1 MGASEVAAD
10 KSSVYFA
17 ADEDR
22 NIVGRLERRVKDY
35 YSFIEEWGYANK
47 VRKSLAYNAGGTLDT
62 GHVSW
67 SITRMGEE
75 GELLANFENH
85 FRSIGQSLVN
95 LTCAQRPSVDTIP
108 KNSTKQALSR
118 AAVGK
123 ALVDDY
129 LTEKGLEQLL
139 KAATE
144 RAVFGAEGFI
154 FADWDSKGG
163 EVKGRVVPNPEVP
176 EAEPVIVQMPV
187 GDMRFRLFDIFSVVR
202 DFNSPSFRECQWV
215 ILRTWCNK
223 FDLAARYPELAEKLI
238 NISAGDDK
246 ECSSMYAHHKDRS
259 ELVPVFEFY
268 HERTPAVPSGRYVKF
283 CKGYWLEGGPLPY
296 NKVPLSRVVPSE
308 LIGTPFGYSP
318 MFDLLGAQETVN
330 GIDTS
335 ITTNQLGRGIGNVLT
350 PRNAN
355 ISVERFATS
364 MNAIA
369 YDGELKPEP
378 LQLPPTPPEFFAYK
392 KDKIT
397 AMETISG
404 IGSVQRGT
412 PSPEVG
418 ADASGSKLAL
428 LDAKAAQQNDGLEKT
443 YVQMIRDV
451 ALNIIRIFRDFG
463 GSEERLLRVIGKYNS
478 YQVKEFLPSDLSDV
492 EDVTVDIGNPVTRQ
506 ISGRMA
512 LGDRLVE
519 LGIIKP
525 ENISYYINLIKHG
538 ALDPMIQG
546 QQAAQ
551 LRIEEE
557 NEMLMSGAG
566 QHRALITDAHW
577 DEIPKHLELLD
588 NPDLRKPGSEMIQ
601 QAILEAVQEHINLLR
616 AMPAELVLLRGGD
629 RAMAIWSAMQM
640 MPQGE
645 QPQPEPGAPG
655 GNKAKSSV
663 QNETKK
669 DSMAAP
675 PTQPKMPVEPSS
687 GQRVS
692 VPGVTDQ

>member
-1 MGASEVAAD
+1 MPESLTYFGAEAD
-10 KSSVYFA
+10 DK
-17 ADEDR
+17 
-22 NIVGRLERRVKDY
+22 IVSRLEEKCKDY
-35 YSFIEEWGYANK
+35 ASFLEEWGHAERI
-47 VRKSLAYNAGGTLDT
+47 RKSMAYNAGGTIDS
-62 GHVSW
+62 GHVTW
-67 SITRMGEE
+67 KINRGGEE
-75 GELLANFENH
+75 GEVLLNAENH
-85 FRSIGQSLVN
+85 YRSIGQSLVN

-129 LTEKGLEQLL
+129 LGEKGLEQLL
-139 KAATE
+139 KAAVE

-154 FADWDSKGG
+154 FEDWDAKGG
-163 EVKGRVVPNPEVP
+163 GVKGRVVDG
-176 EAEPVIVQMPV
+176 EPDPMTGMPGEPQIVRMPI

-202 DFNSPSFRECQWV
+202 DFHAESFKECQWF
-215 ILRTWCNK
+215 ILRSWMNK

-238 NISAGDDK
+238 TTGAGVDNGNSLF
-246 ECSSMYAHHKDRS
+246 EHHKDNKD
-259 ELVPVFEFY
+259 LVPVWEFY

-283 CKGYWLEGGPLPY
+283 CKGQWLEGGPLPY
-296 NKVPLSRVVPSE
+296 QKVPLSRVVPSE
-308 LIGTPFGYSP
+308 LLGTPFGYTP
-318 MFDLLGAQETVN
+318 MFDLLGCQETVN

-369 YDGELKPEP
+369 YDGELEPKP
-378 LQLPPTPPEFFAYK
+378 LAMPPTPPEFFAYK

-428 LDAKAAQQNDGLEKT
+428 LDAKASQQNDGLEKT
-443 YVQMIRDV
+443 YVQMVREV
-451 ALNIIRIFRDFG
+451 ALNIIRIFRDFA
-463 GSEERLLRVIGKYNS
+463 GSEERLLRIVGKYNS
-478 YQVKEFLPSDLSDV
+478 YQIKEFLPSDLEDV
-492 EDVTVDIGNPVTRQ
+492 EDITVDIGNPITRQ

-519 LGIIKP
+519 LGLIKP
-525 ENISYYINLIKHG
+525 ENASGYINLIKHG

-546 QQAAQ
+546 QQAGQ

-557 NEMLMSGAG
+557 NELLMSGEG
-566 QHRALITDAHW
+566 QHRALITDPHW

-588 NPDLRKPGSEMIQ
+588 NPDLRLPGAEMLQ
-601 QAILEAVQEHINLLR
+601 QRILEAVQEHVNLFR
-616 AMPAELVLLRGGD
+616 ACPPEMVLMRGGD
-629 RAMAIWSAMQM
+629 RALAIWQSMQM
-640 MPQGE
+640 LPQGE
-645 QPQPEPGAPG
+645 QAAMTPQESPGMG
-655 GNKAKSSV
+655 KKSSM
-663 QNETKK
+663 QNEGKK
-669 DSMAAP
+669 ESMPAP
-675 PTQPKMPVEPSS
+675 PTQPQQPKNPQT

-692 VPGVTDQ
+692 VPGVTDGA